1 MKDNTD
7 KNIKGEAVCSGN
19 FSKTGLVLEGGAM
32 RGMFTAGVLD
42 VLMENEIYTDGVV
55 GVSAGAVF
63 GCNYKSRQIGR
74 TIRYNKRF
82 AGDWRY
88 CSIRSLLKTGDI
100 YGADF
105 CYNRIP
111 NELDVFDI
119 ESYKKNPIPFYVAAS
134 DCRTGKCVYKKL
146 ETCDENDLKW
156 MRASASMP
164 LASRPVEVDGY
175 KLLDGGMTD
184 SIPLEFFEKLGFSRN
199 IVVLTQ
205 PRDYKK
211 SPNALMPFIKMS
223 LRKYPALVQAMQ
235 NRHKMYNAETE
246 YVFEQEKKGNVLVI
260 CPENSLGISRTEKN
274 PDELQRVY
282 EIGRNIATKMLSVI
296 KEFVAHK

>member
-1 MKDNTD
+1 MEYNTD
-7 KNIKGEAVCSGN
+7 KNIKGETVRSSN
-19 FSKTGLVLEGGAM
+19 FPKTGLVLEGGAM

-42 VLMENEIYTDGVV
+42 VFMENEISTDGVV

-88 CSIRSLLKTGDI
+88 CSIRSLLKTGDL

-111 NELDVFDI
+111 NELDVFDL
-119 ESYKKNPIPFYVAAS
+119 EAYKKNPIPFYVVAS

-164 LASRPVEVDGY
+164 LVSRPVDVDGY
-175 KLLDGGMTD
+175 ELLDGGMTD
-184 SIPLEFFEKLGFSRN
+184 SIPLEFFEKLGFSSN

-205 PRDYKK
+205 PRNYKK
-211 SPNALMPFIKMS
+211 SPNVLMPFIKMS
-223 LRKYPALVQAMQ
+223 LGKYPALVQAMK

-246 YVFEQEKKGNVLVI
+246 YVFEQEKKGKVLVI
-260 CPENSLGISRTEKN
+260 CPENSLEISRTEKN

-282 EIGRNIATKMLSVI
+282 EIGRNAATKMLPEI
-296 KEFVAHK
+296 KEFVDRS

>member
-1 MKDNTD
+1 
-7 KNIKGEAVCSGN
+7 
-19 FSKTGLVLEGGAM
+19 
-32 RGMFTAGVLD
+32 MFDL
-42 VLMENEIYTDGVV
+42 
-55 GVSAGAVF
+55 
-63 GCNYKSRQIGR
+63 
-74 TIRYNKRF
+74 
-82 AGDWRY
+82 
-88 CSIRSLLKTGDI
+88 
-100 YGADF
+100 
-105 CYNRIP
+105 
-111 NELDVFDI
+111 
-119 ESYKKNPIPFYVAAS
+119 ESYKKNPIPFYVVAS
-134 DCRTGKCVYKKL
+134 DCQTGKCVYKKL
-146 ETCDENDLKW
+146 ETCGENDLKW

-223 LRKYPALVQAMQ
+223 LRKYPALVWAMQ

-282 EIGRNIATKMLSVI
+282 EIGRNIATKMLSEI